1 MSREKK
7 PKSSMTDVIVK
18 ISEADTCSG
27 CYKFLESG
35 EATKKAKIKDR
46 NFSFCDD
53 ECYYEWLKK
62 PSTMFL

>member
-7 PKSSMTDVIVK
+7 PKPTMTHVVK
-18 ISEADTCSG
+18 ISEPDTCSG
-27 CYKFLESG
+27 CYKFLEPG

-53 ECYYEWLKK
+53 ECYDEWLKK